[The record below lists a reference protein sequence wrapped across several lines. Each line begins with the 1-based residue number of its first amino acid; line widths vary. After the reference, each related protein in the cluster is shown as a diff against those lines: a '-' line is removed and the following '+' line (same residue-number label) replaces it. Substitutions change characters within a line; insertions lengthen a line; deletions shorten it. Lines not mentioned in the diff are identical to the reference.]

1 MGADSARTRTRAR
14 PASPETR
21 APETRAPPTTDPI
34 AVTRL
39 LATAQFD
46 NLWYWVLHVVIWTVI
61 CGRTLGVPYD
71 MLLRARH
78 DPDVAA
84 RVDLLAGI
92 AAERVAGIADRAGTA
107 IVAGT
112 GFVLAGLAGLGFWSG
127 IEVAQAVFML
137 AAPLAAVAFSI
148 VRLALWI
155 RRSRL
160 VGPHLVLAL
169 GWRRIC
175 HQTIAILAILAAVT
189 VATLLHGRAI

>member
-1 MGADSARTRTRAR
+1 MGAG
-14 PASPETR
+14 R
-21 APETRAPPTTDPI
+21 APRAAPNPSPPPTGLI

-39 LATAQFD
+39 FATAQFD
-46 NLWYWVLHVVIWTVI
+46 SFWYWVLQVVVWTII

-92 AAERVAGIADRAGTA
+92 AAERVAGVVDRAGTA
-107 IVAGT
+107 IAAGT

-137 AAPLAAVAFSI
+137 AAPLAAVGFSV